1 MDELR
6 HLLGAERVTTRTIDR
21 LAFAHDASLYR
32 LIPEAVVR
40 PKTREHVQA
49 LLRWCAQTNRHLT
62 FRAGGTSL
70 SGQAVTEGILVD
82 LSRDWK
88 DIEILDNGLR
98 VRMQPGITGA
108 RVNANLQRYGRKLGP
123 DPASIIA
130 AMIGG
135 IVANNASGMCCG
147 TKQNSYNTLDSM
159 TYILADG
166 TVIDTANDNADSDLQ
181 TACPRLHKELLQIR
195 KDVLEDAELLATIR
209 RKYQIKN
216 TIGYSL
222 NALVDEQDPAR
233 IVARLLIGS
242 EGTLGFIESVTLRTI
257 PDALNK
263 TTALIFYD
271 SIDDACDVVAYWS
284 YAGAAAVEIMD
295 DASLRSFAHLP
306 TTPEHLRNHTL
317 GAAALLVE
325 FHDAEPPEEDHA
337 IRWTKDPH
345 EQAIIWKLRKGLM
358 PSIGAM
364 RPAGSTMINEDIAV
378 PSHHLAA
385 LVKDVR
391 GLFEECGY
399 SEAIIFGHAK
409 DGNIHF
415 VINQSFESE
424 SEINRYVHFM
434 EQIADIVV
442 NKYQGSLK
450 AEHGTGRNM
459 TPFVEME
466 WGSAAYAI
474 MNRIKILLDP
484 RSMFNPGVLLNTD
497 PRAHIK
503 NIKPVPVIGQP
514 AVDLC
519 IECGFC
525 EHVCPSRGLT
535 LTPRQRIV
543 LQRERVLH
551 VDSPSII
558 QEIDAAFVYDGI
570 ETCSTDGICGTVC
583 PVGIDTG
590 AMITSM
596 RGKRTNRFVRSFA
609 HVLSRNMRLVNFIA
623 RTATS
628 IVRRYGTSHRA
639 RATIVESPEI
649 FYFQTCPSKWFG
661 AKDGELSLDEVIT
674 TLAQRANV
682 RLQVIDSNSLCCGQ
696 PFSSQGYSQQAHD
709 VSASMV
715 THMLNVIQGAN
726 VSVFLDASTCAAA
739 IRDAASERGIKII
752 DQIAFS
758 EIILQRLDVVSPL
771 QNVVVHPGCGV
782 EKLRLTPRLI
792 DVARAC
798 SREVYQPPSAA
809 CCGMGGDRGI
819 HFPELVHAAL
829 LEESREIPEGISLG
843 VSCNA
848 LCENALMRETGIRYT
863 SILHLVELATRH

>member
-195 KDVLEDAELLATIR
+195 KDV
-209 RKYQIKN
+209 
-216 TIGYSL
+216 
-222 NALVDEQDPAR
+222 
-233 IVARLLIGS
+233 

-378 PSHHLAA
+378 TVKPSF
-385 LVKDVR
+385 LVTQKTVT
-391 GLFEECGY
+391 F
-399 SEAIIFGHAK
+399 
-409 DGNIHF
+409 
-415 VINQSFESE
+415 
-424 SEINRYVHFM
+424 
-434 EQIADIVV
+434 
-442 NKYQGSLK
+442 
-450 AEHGTGRNM
+450 
-459 TPFVEME
+459 
-466 WGSAAYAI
+466 
-474 MNRIKILLDP
+474 
-484 RSMFNPGVLLNTD
+484 
-497 PRAHIK
+497 
-503 NIKPVPVIGQP
+503 
-514 AVDLC
+514 
-519 IECGFC
+519 
-525 EHVCPSRGLT
+525 T
-535 LTPRQRIV
+535 L
-543 LQRERVLH
+543 
-551 VDSPSII
+551 
-558 QEIDAAFVYDGI
+558 
-570 ETCSTDGICGTVC
+570 
-583 PVGIDTG
+583 
-590 AMITSM
+590 
-596 RGKRTNRFVRSFA
+596 
-609 HVLSRNMRLVNFIA
+609 
-623 RTATS
+623 
-628 IVRRYGTSHRA
+628 
-639 RATIVESPEI
+639 
-649 FYFQTCPSKWFG
+649 
-661 AKDGELSLDEVIT
+661 
-674 TLAQRANV
+674 
-682 RLQVIDSNSLCCGQ
+682 
-696 PFSSQGYSQQAHD
+696 
-709 VSASMV
+709 
-715 THMLNVIQGAN
+715 
-726 VSVFLDASTCAAA
+726 
-739 IRDAASERGIKII
+739 
-752 DQIAFS
+752 
-758 EIILQRLDVVSPL
+758 
-771 QNVVVHPGCGV
+771 
-782 EKLRLTPRLI
+782 
-792 DVARAC
+792 
-798 SREVYQPPSAA
+798 
-809 CCGMGGDRGI
+809 
-819 HFPELVHAAL
+819 
-829 LEESREIPEGISLG
+829 
-843 VSCNA
+843 
-848 LCENALMRETGIRYT
+848 
-863 SILHLVELATRH
+863 